1 VFRVAATLCAIG
13 ACIGAPASARPPQ
26 LQAQEDGCASGA
38 PWVYVGDGALAPDAP
53 PPAPRWMS
61 GPALVRPDG
70 TELVLDVP
78 GGELA
83 GTLNTRGRLELRRE
97 ATPLFAWPDRGD
109 RVMALGSW
117 VWDCATGLTELDPV
131 RALWV
136 RRAFSPRSPTGE
148 SEADL
153 YIAPDATRAG
163 IAAEC
168 AHATKADPTVLG
180 TCLATPREL
189 DVAGDYTFTL
199 PAPPKPKGA
208 GPLKARIVDQG
219 GGPDP
224 TIAIVGNAAR
234 LTLQLPVG
242 TLVAKQIFLGWTNVP
257 KAALPEHLKVRLR
270 SLVVRSGSA
279 PWRLY
284 WSAAGL
290 WSAWNGKGKPIVDV
304 YVPRLT
310 AWRLSAA
317 ATGALE
323 GSFSDRFATP
333 EVALGLH
340 HGLPPEFQL
349 DYVVTR
355 VG

>member
-1 VFRVAATLCAIG
+1 MIRVAAALCALG
-13 ACIGAPASARPPQ
+13 VCMGAPAAARPPQ
-26 LQAQEDGCASGA
+26 GQAQADGCAGGT
-38 PWVYVGDGALAPDAP
+38 WVYVGDGALSADAP
-53 PPAPRWMS
+53 APGPQWVS
-61 GPALVRPDG
+61 GAARVRPDG
-70 TELVLDVP
+70 ADLVLDVP

-83 GTLNTRGRLELRRE
+83 GTLNPRGRLELRRE
-97 ATPLFAWPDRGD
+97 ATPLFAWPEQGD
-109 RVMALGSW
+109 RVTALGSW
-117 VWDCATGLTELDPV
+117 VWNCATGVTEIHPV

-136 RRAFSPRSPTGE
+136 QRAFSARSATGE

-153 YIAPDATRAG
+153 YIASDATAAG
-163 IAAEC
+163 LAAEC
-168 AHATKADPTVLG
+168 AHAAKADPTAYSACV
-180 TCLATPREL
+180 ATPRIL

-199 PAPPKPKGA
+199 AAPPKPRAA
-208 GPLKARIVDQG
+208 GPLQARVVDQG

-224 TIAIVGNAAR
+224 TVAIVGNTAR
-234 LTLQLPVG
+234 VTLRVPVG
-242 TLVAKQIFLGWTNVP
+242 AFVAKQVFLGWANVP

-270 SLVVRSGSA
+270 SLVVRSGSG

-304 YVPRLT
+304 YVPRRT
-310 AWRLSAA
+310 PWRFSAA

-323 GSFSDRFATP
+323 GAFSDRYGTP
-333 EVALGLH
+333 EVGLGLH
-340 HGLPPEFQL
+340 HGLPPGFQL